1 MSFVHGDA
9 DWPDLL
15 RIVAVAT
22 GRDPGMVEKD
32 YWVTH
37 TLWSIVHQGFEL
49 WFKGGTSLSKG
60 FALIER
66 FSEDIDCRID
76 AGTVQGLT
84 KPRLSWKN
92 EKGGVAERDAW
103 FEQLAGALAVPGCE
117 VTRNREGSDD
127 RVRSAWIEVRYPARY
142 AEHLPVATRR
152 FVLVEVGRARVV
164 PFVACD
170 ISSWV
175 HDWLEREGQ
184 LAAFTDN
191 RPRGVRCV
199 HPWVTCLEKLEAIAR
214 KFNRGH
220 AAPDFVR
227 HYEDAARILLA
238 RDTLPPLERGLAE
251 LMQDL
256 AREDGKVLP
265 PAAHEAFAPLAGDPR
280 WDEVRHAYTAIGSM
294 FWGPRLTLDEAC
306 DAIRRFLADCDVAA
320 TVPRTQVSP

>member
-1 MSFVHGDA
+1 MSFVHDEA

-15 RIVAVAT
+15 RIVAAET
-22 GRDPGMVEKD
+22 GRDSGMVEKD

-37 TLWSIVHQGFEL
+37 VLWSIVHQGFEL

-60 FALIER
+60 FGLIER
-66 FSEDIDCRID
+66 FSEDVDCRID
-76 AGTVQGLT
+76 AGAIQGLT
-84 KPRLSWKN
+84 EPRLSWKN

-103 FEQLAGALAVPGCE
+103 FDQLAGALAVPGCE

-175 HDWLEREGQ
+175 HDWLERESQ
-184 LAAFTDN
+184 LVTFTDN
-191 RPRGVRCV
+191 RPRAVRCV

-214 KFNRGH
+214 
-220 AAPDFVR
+220 
-227 HYEDAARILLA
+227 
-238 RDTLPPLERGLAE
+238 
-251 LMQDL
+251 
-256 AREDGKVLP
+256 EDGKVLP
-265 PAAHEAFAPLAGDPR
+265 PSAHEAFVPLAGDRR

-306 DAIRRFLADCDVAA
+306 DAIRRFLADRDAAA
-320 TVPRTQVSP
+320 TAPRTQVSP